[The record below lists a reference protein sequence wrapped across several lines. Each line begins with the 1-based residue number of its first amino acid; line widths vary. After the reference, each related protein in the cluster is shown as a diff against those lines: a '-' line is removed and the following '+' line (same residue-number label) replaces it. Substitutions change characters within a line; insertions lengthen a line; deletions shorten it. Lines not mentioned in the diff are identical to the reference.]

1 MVFVYGVL
9 RHFQQYFSYIMVVSF
24 ICGGKRRKPLTRGEL
39 RFSGRYGIHCQKTH
53 GCILGAIHELIIFLY
68 RCRGRSY
75 LQLWIYS
82 ACIQL

>member
-39 RFSGRYGIHCQKTH
+39 RFSGRYGIHCQKNTWMY
-53 GCILGAIHELIIFLY
+53 F
-68 RCRGRSY
+68 RSNSRINY
-75 LQLWIYS
+75 FPLQV
-82 ACIQL
+82 